1 MTVKQIK
8 TPTLPSS
15 AAGSLLLCFDVD
27 CDSGLEVDGEMIFE
41 NRDLRDQ
48 ALDQRLV
55 KPRDG
60 GGLLPDEILKVS
72 DQPHLLV
79 SNNTVNLGLLP
90 HVPEPENLVRD
101 CIVVIFLVGF
111 LQELLLQFPE
121 ALIDDLWR
129 QSVSLFDYRGDVGL
143 QGFQKVVFFAE
154 HLIDSLN
161 DYLLQV
167 FLIDRPRSANMAGI
181 L

>member
-15 AAGSLLLCFDVD
+15 AAGSRLLCFDVD

-79 SNNTVNLGLLP
+79 SNNTVTLGLLP
-90 HVPEPENLVRD
+90 HVPEPVNLVRD
-101 CIVVIFLVGF
+101 RIVVILLVGF
-111 LQELLLQFPE
+111 LQEFLLQLPQAFV
-121 ALIDDLWR
+121 DDLWR
-129 QSVSLFDYRGDVGL
+129 
-143 QGFQKVVFFAE
+143 
-154 HLIDSLN
+154 
-161 DYLLQV
+161 
-167 FLIDRPRSANMAGI
+167 
-181 L
+181 

>member
-1 MTVKQIK
+1 
-8 TPTLPSS
+8 
-15 AAGSLLLCFDVD
+15 
-27 CDSGLEVDGEMIFE
+27 MIFE
-41 NRDLRDQ
+41 NSDLRDQ

-55 KPRDG
+55 KLHDG

-79 SNNTVNLGLLP
+79 SYNAVNFGLLS

-101 CIVVIFLVGF
+101 GIVVVFLVGF
-111 LQELLLQFPE
+111 LQEFLLQLPE
-121 ALIDDLWR
+121 TFVNDLRR
-129 QSVSLFDYRGDVGL
+129 QGITLFDHRGDVGL
-143 QGFQKVVFFAE
+143 QGFQEVVFFAE
-154 HLIDSLN
+154 HLIDGLN

-167 FLIDRPRSANMAGI
+167 FLIDRPGSADMPSI